1 MKTCIVDFGG
11 IYKFIS
17 IANRPYNKSSVL
29 HPVVAP
35 SVGSPVAVC
44 SHRAIQ
50 ASLSVYQDLD
60 PELLEVMQLSQRQ
73 REEEERQLK
82 LEQETL
88 DQVLKLS
95 MQEK

>member
-1 MKTCIVDFGG
+1 MEA
-11 IYKFIS
+11 YKFNS
-17 IANRPYNKSSVL
+17 IAKHPYNKSSVL
-29 HPVVAP
+29 YPVVAH